1 MKVLAGPSRR
11 ATARG
16 RMRVIRKRARVILTR
31 AREAKIFSIFFAAGA
46 SNRRLGACRPRTRE
60 TGPWRSAAVRE
71 NRWTSTFTQVRGH
84 DYFARIDSSPARSD
98 AGGASKG
105 VIAMAQDAIFVLAA
119 IATIVGA
126 AAAVGSLA
134 LSVALLLPR
143 GKTRADDQEGKKNGR

>member
-1 MKVLAGPSRR
+1 MIRPGPEKHGVWPNLSLDN
-11 ATARG
+11 ALL
-16 RMRVIRKRARVILTR
+16 IL
-31 AREAKIFSIFFAAGA
+31 
-46 SNRRLGACRPRTRE
+46 
-60 TGPWRSAAVRE
+60 
-71 NRWTSTFTQVRGH
+71 
-84 DYFARIDSSPARSD
+84 
-98 AGGASKG
+98 G

>member
-1 MKVLAGPSRR
+1 
-11 ATARG
+11 
-16 RMRVIRKRARVILTR
+16 MRVIRKRARDIKTR
-31 AREAKIFSIFFAAGA
+31 AREAELFSIFFRVRGFELLA
-46 SNRRLGACRPRTRE
+46 GACRPKTRE
-60 TGPWRSAAVRE
+60 TGPWRSGAVRE
-71 NRWTSTFTQVRGH
+71 NKWTFAFTQVSSL
-84 DYFARIDSSPARSD
+84 IVLLEWDSSPARSD
-98 AGGASKG
+98 VGGASRG

>member
-1 MKVLAGPSRR
+1 MNK
-11 ATARG
+11 
-16 RMRVIRKRARVILTR
+16 
-31 AREAKIFSIFFAAGA
+31 
-46 SNRRLGACRPRTRE
+46 
-60 TGPWRSAAVRE
+60 
-71 NRWTSTFTQVRGH
+71 
-84 DYFARIDSSPARSD
+84 SPARSD
-98 AGGASKG
+98 AGGASRG

>member
-1 MKVLAGPSRR
+1 
-11 ATARG
+11 
-16 RMRVIRKRARVILTR
+16 MRVNVKRARDIKTR
-31 AREAKIFSIFFAAGA
+31 AREAQNFSIFSRPGLRAADRGPSAQDAGDGA
-46 SNRRLGACRPRTRE
+46 LALGSGARKQMDLYVYAGQQLDC
-60 TGPWRSAAVRE
+60 
-71 NRWTSTFTQVRGH
+71 
-84 DYFARIDSSPARSD
+84 FARIDSSPARSD